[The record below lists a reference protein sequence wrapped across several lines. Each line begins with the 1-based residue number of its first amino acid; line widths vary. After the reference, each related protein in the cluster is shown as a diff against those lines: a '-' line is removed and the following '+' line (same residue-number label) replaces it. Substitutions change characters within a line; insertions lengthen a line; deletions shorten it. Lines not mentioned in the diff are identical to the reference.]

1 MAYNPTV
8 RIDLVHSFFRYV
20 NLISPNCFSC
30 GMKQSVQVSQAD
42 PVVVDQIQRTD
53 AGPDKRF
60 HRISAHTA
68 DPKLLPGIQTG
79 VA

>member
-1 MAYNPTV
+1 MQLP
-8 RIDLVHSFFRYV
+8 
-20 NLISPNCFSC
+20 
-30 GMKQSVQVSQAD
+30 VQVGQAD

-68 DPKLLPGIQTG
+68 DPKDCYPAFRQVLHSLQ
-79 VA
+79 AQQELCS